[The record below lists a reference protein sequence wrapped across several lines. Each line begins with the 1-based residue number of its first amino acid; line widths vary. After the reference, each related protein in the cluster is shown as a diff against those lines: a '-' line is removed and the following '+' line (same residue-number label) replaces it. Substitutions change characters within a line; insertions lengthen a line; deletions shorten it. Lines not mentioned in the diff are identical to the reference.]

1 MAIGIKSF
9 ITTGAAYGCLAEGG
23 TGIDKEIKEFFKNLQ
38 GGNPNGVFC
47 SPVDEPVPTHEKAAC
62 EIVYPGMQSP
72 HNTFIVLGRDR
83 PGSFASGAGG
93 KGRTQ
98 SGMIDIVVGK
108 GHMSAAAALN
118 KFGSGPCLE
127 YPDSNQAMG
136 PSFINDAAR
145 IYLTQQCLG
154 TQDDGEEGGI
164 DSYFGLPESLA
175 IDSGG
180 KSAIG
185 IKADHT
191 RIIGRE
197 SVRIY
202 AGSARNM
209 EGSKVGKGENNSMG
223 NRLDKPRIELIAGNK
238 GDLQPVVLGTNL
250 KEYLTEQSKKINEII
265 DDIRDLHDNLA
276 VVNGI
281 FGVLLPTG
289 AFLGKSL
296 KNLVSSL
303 SQWPKQVDGIITDV
317 NYIDK
322 VDIKGGASILSS
334 TVFTT

>member
-1 MAIGIKSF
+1 MAVGIKSF
-9 ITTGAAYGCLAEGG
+9 ITTGAGYGCMADGG
-23 TGIDKEIKEFFKNLQ
+23 TGLDKEIKEFLQNLQ

-108 GHMSAAAALN
+108 GHMSAAASLQKTA
-118 KFGSGPCLE
+118 GGRCLK
-127 YPDSNQAMG
+127 YPDSSEAMG

-154 TQDDGEEGGI
+154 TEDDGEEGGI
-164 DSYFGLPESLA
+164 DRYFGLPESIA

-191 RIIGRE
+191 RVIGRE

-250 KEYLTEQSKKINEII
+250 KEYLAKQSKKTNEII
-265 DDIRDLHDNLA
+265 DDLRKLHDNLA
-276 VVNGI
+276 IVNSVI
-281 FGVLLPTG
+281 AVAFPFTPFMPLALQRLL
-289 AFLGKSL
+289 
-296 KNLVSSL
+296 SSL
-303 SQWPKQVDGIITDV
+303 SQWPKQIDGIIADV

-322 VDIKGGASILSS
+322 IDLKGGASILSS